1 MADTVGKQ
9 RVRTDAN
16 TDVVIR
22 LADTA
27 GTNIAGVSA
36 TGSVQSN
43 IAEQTLAGVKISR
56 DGATPTA
63 ANGSFVE
70 VTTAN
75 AVLAVTNPVPTRLGN
90 GTAFNSATAPIFAQ
104 LTNGTA
110 VNAVTA
116 PEFVSL
122 TDGTNPLG
130 TLSNP
135 LAVTVAPGASGTTVY
150 RFNNATV
157 GAGATTNIDYTVTAS
172 TTLTIEKLMVSG
184 PAAGN
189 YALIIDP
196 AGTNV
201 TKIKLYTSP
210 GCTVAEYAFERPLT
224 VAAGLVV
231 RVAKNNDDNQ
241 TAEMGFVWEG
251 FEV

>member
-9 RVRTDAN
+9 RIRTDAV
-16 TDVVIR
+16 TDVQVAIYN
-22 LADTA
+22 AAGTQTA
-27 GTNIAGVSA
+27 GVDAASNLQININAQG
-36 TGSVQSN
+36 
-43 IAEQTLAGVKISR
+43 LAGVKTSR
-56 DGATPTA
+56 DGAAPTA
-63 ANGSFVE
+63 ANGNFAE

-75 AVLAVTNPVPTRLGN
+75 AVLAVANPIPTRLSN
-90 GTAFNSATAPIFAQ
+90 GTAFNS
-104 LTNGTA
+104 
-110 VNAVTA
+110 VTA
-116 PEFVSL
+116 PAFVEL

-130 TLSNP
+130 TSTNP
-135 LAVTVAPGASGTTVY
+135 ISVVASPGGSGTTVY

-157 GAGATTNIDYTVTAS
+157 TAGATTNVDYTVTAL
-172 TTLTIEKLMVSG
+172 TTLTILKIVVSG

-210 GCTVAEYAFERPLT
+210 GSTVAEYVFARPLT

-231 RVAKNNDDNQ
+231 RIAKNNDDNQ